1 MGPQGTLQ
9 ESRKSSAKKP
19 PRNNK
24 EAARKLTSTK
34 ICIREKQAR
43 HRSNQCPRQAT
54 ITGTVHFTSVFWA
67 GTVVFERQLR
77 QRCLIARIKTKRT
90 RFPSQHVLDTCEAF
104 ASKPRECLNQDRRMH
119 FQTTLTQLRWVHP
132 MLLVIAALTT
142 EEEPSDPR
150 SLDTC
155 LRILHVPQAI
165 FIRLVQRNQNVVWS
179 IWPQRDAHQLLERC
193 LT

>member
-67 GTVVFERQLR
+67 GTVVFETTTATTMFDSTDQDKANTFSLS
-77 QRCLIARIKTKRT
+77 T
-90 RFPSQHVLDTCEAF
+90 RSGHMRSFRVK
-104 ASKPRECLNQDRRMH
+104 ASRMLEPRPAHAMV
-119 FQTTLTQLRWVHP
+119 TQLRWLHP

-155 LRILHVPQAI
+155 LRILYVPQAI

-179 IWPQRDAHQLLERC
+179 I
-193 LT
+193 